1 MPSRQTLVMALLVT
15 ATGCTRA
22 GVPTPE
28 PPEGIPEPS
37 AVTTSSLFS
46 GMATLGGRRLRVL
59 LELITDDQGAGTAR
73 LTIPDLPL
81 DANGSGAWRDGALLL
96 DLRYDGDCP
105 GDLRIRAKRTSD
117 GTRVEGALTAKDC
130 TGEESGTVVLEVA
143 RRPREPAPDLLRVE
157 SSPGGA

>member
-1 MPSRQTLVMALLVT
+1 MPFRQTLVMALLVS

-28 PPEGIPEPS
+28 PPEGVTGPA
-37 AVTTSSLFS
+37 AVTTSNLLS
-46 GMATLGGRRLRVL
+46 GMVTLGGRRLRVL
-59 LELITDDQGAGTAR
+59 LELTTDDRGGGTGR

-81 DANGSGAWRDGALLL
+81 DANGSAAWRDDALLL

-105 GDLRIRAKRTSD
+105 GDLRIRAKRTPD
-117 GTRVEGALTAKDC
+117 GTRVEGTLTAKDC

-143 RRPREPAPDLLRVE
+143 TRPSESAADRLRVE
-157 SSPGGA
+157 SSAGGV